1 MNKKLILI
9 LISGVIMAGLMSKVF
24 AMSAGATAVS
34 ELKQREIVFSGSK
47 LVFSIPENF
56 SADFPA
62 ENLVDQLVLSDA
74 AFTDKSNKALLL
86 RRWWDFTESSFLSK
100 KQMGTIMLAINVV
113 KSNAE
118 YKDSLG
124 LIDDVHKDLIK
135 LYKESNKTTQA
146 DFQIAYPETYESF
159 TEKVFNGQRW
169 LNYVVAPM
177 NASEATVS
185 FISPLTSQYY
195 VELAFTLLPSSKID
209 TREFEDKFSRE
220 FLERIMDSV
229 MLKYEDKGAQK
240 SMGVDIDA
248 LGIDELVLKKAN

>member
-1 MNKKLILI
+1 MNKKLLII
-9 LISGVIMAGLMSKVF
+9 LISGVIMTGLMSKIF
-24 AMSAGATAVS
+24 AMSTDATEVS
-34 ELKQREIVFSGSK
+34 ELKQREIVFTGSK
-47 LVFSIPENF
+47 LIFSMPENF

-62 ENLVDQLVLSDA
+62 ENMVNQLVLSDA
-74 AFTDKSNKALLL
+74 AFTSQSNKALLL

-124 LIDDVHKDLIK
+124 LIDDIHKDLIK

-169 LNYVVAPM
+169 LSYVVATM

-185 FISPLTSQYY
+185 FVSPLTSQYY
-195 VELAFTLLPSSKID
+195 VELAFTLMPSSKID

-220 FLERIMDSV
+220 FQQRIMESV
-229 MLKYEDKGAQK
+229 TLKYEDAGAQK
-240 SMGVDIDA
+240 SLGVDADA
-248 LGIDELVLKKAN
+248 LGLDELVLKKAN